1 LITSLLSARAG
12 YDLSMLK
19 RLLDRFLKPED
30 PKVAAEKERIR
41 REAQQAAIR
50 ADADAARHRN
60 YGGLP

>member
-1 LITSLLSARAG
+1 MLRTLLE
-12 YDLSMLK
+12 
-19 RLLDRFLKPED
+19 RFRKPQD
-30 PKVAAEKERIR
+30 PKVVAEKERIK

>member
-1 LITSLLSARAG
+1 LITSYLSARDG
-12 YDLSMLK
+12 YDLSVLRK
-19 RLLDRFLKPED
+19 LLERFRKPQD
-30 PKVAAEKERIR
+30 PKVVAEKERIR

>member
-1 LITSLLSARAG
+1 
-12 YDLSMLK
+12 MLRK
-19 RLLDRFLKPED
+19 LLDRLRKPED
-30 PKVAAEKERIR
+30 PKVVAEKERVR

>member
-1 LITSLLSARAG
+1 
-12 YDLSMLK
+12 MLRK
-19 RLLDRFLKPED
+19 LLDRLRKPED
-30 PKVAAEKERIR
+30 PKVAAEKERRR